1 MIRDIRDPQA
11 IGAALE
17 TRRAHS
23 ANEPISKLA
32 DQVLTG
38 TYIPNYGESPAAFQ
52 ERVHS
57 AQQLA
62 NGNRQLAMFRAA

>member
-1 MIRDIRDPQA
+1 MYRDIRDPKA

-23 ANEPISKLA
+23 ANEPITKLA

-38 TYIPNYGESPAAFQ
+38 MYMPNYGESPAAFR
-52 ERVHS
+52 ERVHTT
-57 AQQLA
+57 QQLA
-62 NGNRQLAMFRAA
+62 NGQLAMFRSA